1 MNTLSSMGKRIKY
14 LRERKGYTQSQ
25 MAEKLDM
32 NPANFSSY
40 ERGKSIPP
48 SDRLARIADILN
60 TSTDYL
66 TCRTDV
72 KEFYRIK
79 VDDNQDASLMKEN
92 SAVYNGSNSSVMV
105 PVVGTICA
113 DNGGIAN
120 ESIEEYVAYPFVKK
134 TRPDFAVKVKGDS
147 MIGAGIDKGDI
158 VFFRKMPWAE
168 YNGQIVAVIAN
179 GEEGLL
185 KRMRWS
191 EGSPYIELIPEN
203 PEYNIKRHLPHEII
217 VCGVYA
223 GHFKPDFTGKESWK

>member
-1 MNTLSSMGKRIKY
+1 MDASLSMGKRIKH

-40 ERGKSIPP
+40 ERDKSIPP

-66 TCRTDV
+66 TCRTDEE
-72 KEFYRIK
+72 EFYRIK
-79 VDDNQDASLMKEN
+79 AEDNRDTSFIKEARASAGN
-92 SAVYNGSNSSVMV
+92 SPFMV

-113 DNGGIAN
+113 GNGVIAN
-120 ESIEEYVAYPFVKK
+120 EIIEEYVAYPFLKK
-134 TRPDFAVKVKGDS
+134 TRPDFAVEVKGDS
-147 MIGAGIDKGDI
+147 MTGAGIDEGDI

-179 GEEGLL
+179 GEEGSL

-203 PEYNIKRHLPHEII
+203 SEYNIMRHLPHEII
-217 VCGVYA
+217 VCGVYV
-223 GHFKPDFTGKESWK
+223 GHFKPDFRADKES

>member
-40 ERGKSIPP
+40 ERDKSIPP

-66 TCRTDV
+66 TCRTDE
-72 KEFYRIK
+72 KEFYQIK
-79 VDDNQDASLMKEN
+79 VEDNQDASFIKEN
-92 SAVYNGSNSSVMV
+92 SIVCNGSNSPVMV
-105 PVVGTICA
+105 PVIGTICPG
-113 DNGGIAN
+113 NGVIAN
-120 ESIEEYVAYPFVKK
+120 KSHEEYVAYPFLKK

-147 MIGAGIDKGDI
+147 MTGAGIDEADI

-179 GEEGLL
+179 GEEGSL

-203 PEYNIKRHLPHEII
+203 NEYNIKRLLPHEIT

-223 GHFKPDFTGKESWK
+223 GHFKPDKAEEVYK